1 VADTDRM
8 TGKAMYLTISGTD
21 IPIVKADPGVSPKYG
36 DTTDS
41 DDYDVATDLLYPTQI
56 QVSAPVEIAV
66 EGRFRASKTPS
77 GVIAKMFT
85 GGGPYAVTFGPK
97 TGLAQ
102 FTGNYDISDYKQSTP
117 HDDTVTWTATLKS
130 NGKIT
135 P

>member
-8 TGKAMYLTISGTD
+8 TGKAMYLTIAGTD

-66 EGRFRASKTPS
+66 EGRFRATKYAAIVSP
-77 GVIAKMFT
+77 MFN

-102 FTGNYDISDYKQSTP
+102 FTGNYDINDYKQSTP